1 MTAYSIS
8 NKVKNKCFKN
18 SRQVSENVLE
28 IRDQKLKLEKSLGGS
43 KVNLK

>member
-8 NKVKNKCFKN
+8 HKVKNNWFKN

-28 IRDQKLKLEKSLGGS
+28 IRGQKWKLEEIPWRK
-43 KVNLK
+43 